1 MPLAYDAPR
10 RLGKIQRQ
18 ISCWICGND
27 ILLYGYH
34 CKYCAQDAYNS
45 LYNSDEE
52 NPIAQVYYAFKYKK
66 VSDEWREFLQ
76 EMNR

>member
-1 MPLAYDAPR
+1 MPLAFDAPR
-10 RLGKIQRQ
+10 RLGWVKRE

-45 LYNSDEE
+45 VYNSDEGVIPE
-52 NPIAQVYYAFKYKK
+52 VYYCYKYQK
-66 VSDEWREFLQ
+66 VSNEWREFL
-76 EMNR
+76 EENRR